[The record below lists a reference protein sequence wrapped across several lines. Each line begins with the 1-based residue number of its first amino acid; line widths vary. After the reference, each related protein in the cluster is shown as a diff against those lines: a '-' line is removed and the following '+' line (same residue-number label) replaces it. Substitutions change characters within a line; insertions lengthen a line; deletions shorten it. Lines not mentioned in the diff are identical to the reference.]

1 GAIMS
6 WEIHKLVYQAKSP
19 IHIGYHKLGFIQRTR
34 YYITGK
40 AIWGAMTANI
50 TRAFYEKADV
60 GNYKYVGEKFQN
72 DIIPSYFYPAIDK
85 ENPLIPKFTSQ
96 GLQYGS
102 CSFYPTY
109 PAEGFER
116 LFISSFG
123 QTAIEPANLTAEDET
138 LHEIEYI
145 APVIEEKEEQQQV
158 YFVGYIVINEAGRSW
173 KEWKDIK
180 EAISKIFVGGERH
193 YGFGRLSLVDKF
205 SCQVNDFFGYVV
217 DKNTGLFSIPKDKP
231 IPGHL
236 SVNENV
242 SLKGDIEPLV
252 GREWEPGK
260 DGKIGFGQKVSEAEI
275 CWVPGSALTKE
286 ETLKL
291 VGYGRLSKCKLNS

>member
-1 GAIMS
+1 MS

-50 TRAFYEKADV
+50 TRAFYGEPGVTAKNYEDV
-60 GNYKYVGEKFQN
+60 GGKLRN
-72 DIIPSYFYPAIDK
+72 DIIPSYFYPAIEQPEK
-85 ENPLIPKFTSQ
+85 PLIPLTPRFTSE
-96 GLQYGS
+96 GLKYGNYS
-102 CSFYPTY
+102 
-109 PAEGFER
+109 ADEFER

-123 QTAIEPANLTAEDET
+123 QTAIEAANLTAEDET
-138 LHEIEYI
+138 LHETGYI
-145 APVIEEKEEQQQV
+145 APVIEEGGEQKSV
-158 YFVGYIVINEAGRSW
+158 YFAGYIVMKAPTVDLNGEKRGW
-173 KEWKDIK
+173 EEIK
-180 EAISKIFVGGERH
+180 EAIKEIFVGGERR
-193 YGFGRLSLVDKF
+193 YGFGRLILDS
-205 SCQVNDFFGYVV
+205 SQSANDFFGYKI
-217 DKNTGLFSIPKDKP
+217 DTSTTSFTIPGENP

-236 SVNENV
+236 PVLANLN
-242 SLKGDIEPLV
+242 LKGDIEPLV

-260 DGKIGFGQKVSEAEI
+260 NGKVGFGQKVSEAEI